1 MAPVDASIVPL
12 FSERSSLAV
21 RRPVRT
27 EGDVELPCRR
37 ILREVIGTPD
47 LRGVQRDRRSGR
59 DRGGAEVD
67 RPERRRCRPAHR
79 RIRHHDGARDLRDV
93 VPRKDDPLLVR
104 ASEVAT
110 APVDG
115 FTDTSVWSMCANSA
129 FGLPA
134 SAPASAPAPVP
145 PESFALPEPFPPPPS
160 LPGLGVEVSGTPASG
175 VGVDVDSVSSPH
187 PASAVVTRPTESRR
201 QPRRWQ
207 NASPSCP
214 DPARARGHPPKRVR
228 AVARPRA
235 SARSAGIPISTTAA
249 NRGGT
254 CAAKVR

>member
-1 MAPVDASIVPL
+1 MSSFPVAGSCARSSARRTCAAFSVLAGPVAIAAVQRSIVPSVGDAAPPTGEYGITTARAT
-12 FSERSSLAV
+12 FATSSHAKTIHCSFV
-21 RRPVRT
+21 
-27 EGDVELPCRR
+27 LP
-37 ILREVIGTPD
+37 T
-47 LRGVQRDRRSGR
+47 
-59 DRGGAEVD
+59 
-67 RPERRRCRPAHR
+67 
-79 RIRHHDGARDLRDV
+79 
-93 VPRKDDPLLVR
+93 
-104 ASEVAT
+104 VAT

-129 FGLPA
+129 FGPPA

-145 PESFALPEPFPPPPS
+145 PESFALPESFPPPPS